1 MFDITLETYCD
12 TFLKSVIYWSTLP
25 RNTYSF
31 SFLYLSKFYFF
42 DNTFLQ

>member
-1 MFDITLETYCD
+1 MFDITLETYFD

-31 SFLYLSKFYFF
+31 RFYIYPNFIFL
-42 DNTFLQ
+42 